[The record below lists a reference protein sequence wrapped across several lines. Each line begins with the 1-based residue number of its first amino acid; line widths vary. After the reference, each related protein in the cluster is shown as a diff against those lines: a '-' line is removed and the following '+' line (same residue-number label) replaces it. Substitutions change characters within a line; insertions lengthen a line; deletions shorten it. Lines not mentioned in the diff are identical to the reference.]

1 MITATQIL
9 ELLTKA
15 QKLGVSTD
23 FLQNDNGYMIN
34 FYYAW
39 HGNNNYYYKNVFIKN
54 DNSSDWEVGDYT
66 FDDLMDYFDKEIEK
80 QLERETKARKRKE
93 LIDSLTPEQRELLEL

>member
-1 MITATQIL
+1 MITATEIL
-9 ELLTKA
+9 KLLTKA

-23 FLQNDNGYMIN
+23 FLQNDNGYKIN

-39 HGNNNYYYKNVFIKN
+39 RGNNAYYYKNVFIKN

-66 FDDLMDYFDKEIEK
+66 FDDLMDYFNKEIEN
-80 QLERETKARKRKE
+80 QLAREAKAKKRKE
-93 LIDSLTPEQRELLEL
+93 FLESLTPEQRELLDM